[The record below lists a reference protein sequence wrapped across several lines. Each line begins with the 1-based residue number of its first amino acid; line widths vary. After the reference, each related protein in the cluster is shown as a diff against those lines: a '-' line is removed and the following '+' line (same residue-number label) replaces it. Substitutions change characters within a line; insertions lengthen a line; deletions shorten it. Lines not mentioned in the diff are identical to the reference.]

1 MAAEAQAGAMTSDTA
16 IRVRGLR
23 KQYGPVT
30 AVDGIDLDISRGEVF
45 ALLGPNGAGKTTA
58 VEILEGFRHRDG
70 GTVTVLGEDPAAA
83 GRRWRARIGI
93 VLQSSSDPELTVAE
107 TVGQFA
113 SYYPRPRDP
122 GEVIELVGLAA
133 QANRMAHQLSGG
145 QRRRLD
151 VGLGIVG
158 NPQLLFLDEPTTGFD
173 PEARRQ
179 FWQLIG
185 QLAAGGTTIM
195 LTTHYLQEAE
205 ALADRVAVLARGK
218 VMALGTPDE
227 LRDRAGLDAR
237 VSWDAA
243 DGRKAVQT
251 AEPTRLVTQLASQFG
266 GEVPGLLVSRP
277 SLEDIYLELIGEG
290 R

>member
-1 MAAEAQAGAMTSDTA
+1 MTSDTA

-30 AVDGIDLDISRGEVF
+30 AVDGIDLDIRRGEVF

-70 GTVTVLGEDPAAA
+70 GTVTVLDEDPAAA

-122 GEVIELVGLAA
+122 GEVIELVGLAS
-133 QANRMAHQLSGG
+133 QANVRAHQLSGG

-151 VGLGIVG
+151 VGLGIIG
-158 NPQLLFLDEPTTGFD
+158 NPQVLFLDEPTTGFD

-179 FWQLIG
+179 FWQLAG
-185 QLAAGGTTIM
+185 RLAAGGTTIM
-195 LTTHYLQEAE
+195 LTTHYLEEAE
-205 ALADRVAVLARGK
+205 ALADRVGVLAHGRL
-218 VMALGTPDE
+218 VALGTPDV
-227 LRDRAGLDAR
+227 LRERAGLDAR
-237 VSWDAA
+237 VSWDTR
-243 DGRKAVQT
+243 DGRKTVQT
-251 AEPTRLVTQLASQFG
+251 AEPTGLVTALAAQFG

-277 SLEDIYLELIGEG
+277 SLEDIYLELIGEE